1 MCSCSDHLVLVAQ
14 RAMAA
19 VRQMSVP
26 QAGLEAEERARSP
39 SRDERRGSSSPR
51 RSAVIPESTVVVA
64 EPLSKS
70 ASQPSSF
77 KVKLTRRDTSNKLVV
92 DSAAVKPTT
101 SSSDGERGK
110 PKPNKA
116 AGWKTSKFFSKT
128 MSSAELLRGL
138 KKLSV
143 NTATTS
149 TSDDPDAKPPSGG
162 KVKFTMKKRNSS
174 SDSAVN
180 KDRSPEG
187 LRSGEGS
194 RKSSRESS
202 DGSPNVSPRTSIDEG
217 IVCKKEDILS
227 LIHHNTKKKSSIGSV
242 AVPATGATSPKKLA
256 LRTTRSATIDPSGM
270 ATDPYEPTAEN
281 IPRIVSTP
289 PAPRRGSTTLERST
303 SEEAK
308 PSKSKRNSLSGKG
321 APQRSLED
329 APPSPA
335 DEPSVRKS
343 KRKQSGEAV
352 REVKKDIPEESAK
365 EPPKK
370 DESQVKWD
378 EGNVVDAMLLG
389 DAIEAFL
396 RGSMGG
402 TSAAMPATPKR
413 VSFKKT

>member
-1 MCSCSDHLVLVAQ
+1 
-14 RAMAA
+14 
-19 VRQMSVP
+19 MSVP
-26 QAGLEAEERARSP
+26 QATTAPELGDRARSP
-39 SRDERRGSSSPR
+39 SRDDRRGSSSPR
-51 RSAVIPESTVVVA
+51 HVAAETTVVVA

-70 ASQPSSF
+70 ASQPSGF
-77 KVKLTRRDTSNKLVV
+77 KVKLTRRDTSNKLVAE
-92 DSAAVKPTT
+92 STSTKAAG
-101 SSSDGERGK
+101 SSSDGEKGK
-110 PKPNKA
+110 GKAHKA

-128 MSSAELLRGL
+128 MSSADLIRGL

-143 NTATTS
+143 TS
-149 TSDDPDAKPPSGG
+149 TASGGSDDTDAKSSQGG
-162 KVKFTMKKRNSS
+162 KVKFTIKKRNSS

-187 LRSGEGS
+187 MRSGEGS
-194 RKSSRESS
+194 RRSSRESS

-227 LIHHNTKKKSSIGSV
+227 LIHHTSKKKSSSSS
-242 AVPATGATSPKKLA
+242 ATSTAAAATSPKKMA

-270 ATDPYEPTAEN
+270 TTDIYDPPSEN

-303 SEEAK
+303 SEESK
-308 PSKSKRNSLSGKG
+308 PSKTKRNSITNKTPQSQSQEEAPLLEEFAGKK
-321 APQRSLED
+321 A
-329 APPSPA
+329 
-335 DEPSVRKS
+335 
-343 KRKQSGEAV
+343 KRKHSGDAGKD
-352 REVKKDIPEESAK
+352 VKKETPDDPAPK
-365 EPPKK
+365 EGKTK

-402 TSAAMPATPKR
+402 SGPLPATPKR

>member
-1 MCSCSDHLVLVAQ
+1 
-14 RAMAA
+14 MAA

-26 QAGLEAEERARSP
+26 QAGLEPDERARSP

-51 RSAVIPESTVVVA
+51 RSAVIAESTVVVA

-77 KVKLTRRDTSNKLVV
+77 KVKLTRRDTSNKLAV
-92 DSAAVKPTT
+92 DSTAAKPTT

-110 PKPNKA
+110 TKPNKA

-149 TSDDPDAKPPSGG
+149 TSDDPEAKPSSGG

-242 AVPATGATSPKKLA
+242 AVPVAGATSPKKLA

-321 APQRSLED
+321 APQRSLDD
-329 APPSPA
+329 APQSPA
-335 DEPSVRKS
+335 DEPSVGRKA
-343 KRKQSGEAV
+343 KRKQSGDAV
-352 REVKKDIPEESAK
+352 REAKKETPEEGVKDPA
-365 EPPKK
+365 KK

-402 TSAAMPATPKR
+402 SAATMPATPKR

>member
-1 MCSCSDHLVLVAQ
+1 
-14 RAMAA
+14 MAA

-26 QAGLEAEERARSP
+26 QAGLEPDERARSP
-39 SRDERRGSSSPR
+39 SRGDERRGSSSPR
-51 RSAVIPESTVVVA
+51 RSAVVAESTVVVA

-92 DSAAVKPTT
+92 DSTATKPTT
-101 SSSDGERGK
+101 SSSDGEK
-110 PKPNKA
+110 SKQKLNKA

-143 NTATTS
+143 NAATTS
-149 TSDDPDAKPPSGG
+149 TSDDPEAKPSASG

-242 AVPATGATSPKKLA
+242 AIPTAGATSPKKLA

-308 PSKSKRNSLSGKG
+308 PSKSKRNSLSAKG
-321 APQRSLED
+321 APQRSLEE
-329 APPSPA
+329 APTSPA
-335 DEPSVRKS
+335 EEPTGRKT
-343 KRKQSGEAV
+343 KRKQSGDASTREA
-352 REVKKDIPEESAK
+352 KKEAPEDSAK
-365 EPPKK
+365 EPAKK

-402 TSAAMPATPKR
+402 TAAMPATPKR

>member
-1 MCSCSDHLVLVAQ
+1 
-14 RAMAA
+14 
-19 VRQMSVP
+19 
-26 QAGLEAEERARSP
+26 
-39 SRDERRGSSSPR
+39 
-51 RSAVIPESTVVVA
+51 
-64 EPLSKS
+64 
-70 ASQPSSF
+70 
-77 KVKLTRRDTSNKLVV
+77 
-92 DSAAVKPTT
+92 
-101 SSSDGERGK
+101 
-110 PKPNKA
+110 
-116 AGWKTSKFFSKT
+116 
-128 MSSAELLRGL
+128 
-138 KKLSV
+138 
-143 NTATTS
+143 
-149 TSDDPDAKPPSGG
+149 
-162 KVKFTMKKRNSS
+162 MKKRNSS

-227 LIHHNTKKKSSIGSV
+227 LIHHTTKKKSSIGSV
-242 AVPATGATSPKKLA
+242 AVPVPGATSPKKLA

-329 APPSPA
+329 APSSPA
-335 DEPSVRKS
+335 EEPSVRKS
-343 KRKQSGEAV
+343 KRKQSGDAV
-352 REVKKDIPEESAK
+352 REVKKETPEEGAK

-396 RGSMGG
+396 RGVHGRHFG
-402 TSAAMPATPKR
+402 CHACNAQEGLFQKNVKR
-413 VSFKKT
+413 FLSSTCRT

>member
-1 MCSCSDHLVLVAQ
+1 MAVAH

-19 VRQMSVP
+19 VRQMSIP
-26 QAGLEAEERARSP
+26 QPATTGSEPGDRARSP

-51 RSAVIPESTVVVA
+51 RSATTVETTVVVA

-70 ASQPSSF
+70 ASHPSSF
-77 KVKLTRRDTSNKLVV
+77 KVKLTRRDTSNKLVPE
-92 DSAAVKPTT
+92 PTST
-101 SSSDGERGK
+101 KASGSSSDGEKSKGK
-110 PKPNKA
+110 AHKA

-128 MSSAELLRGL
+128 MSSAELLKGL

-143 NTATTS
+143 NATS
-149 TSDDPDAKPPSGG
+149 SGSPDDPDGKSSSGGGGG
-162 KVKFTMKKRNSS
+162 KVKFTIKKRNSS

-187 LRSGEGS
+187 MRSGEGS

-227 LIHHNTKKKSSIGSV
+227 LIHHNTKKKSSSTSSSV
-242 AVPATGATSPKKLA
+242 TSATVGVTSPKKIA

-270 ATDPYEPTAEN
+270 ATDTYEPAAEN

-303 SEEAK
+303 SEEVK
-308 PSKSKRNSLSGKG
+308 SSKSKRNSLSGKTP
-321 APQRSLED
+321 PQQKSQEE
-329 APPSPA
+329 PPA
-335 DEPSVRKS
+335 VEEHITKKA
-343 KRKQSGEAV
+343 KRKHSGDAT
-352 REVKKDIPEESAK
+352 REVKKEAPAEEIPKEAK
-365 EPPKK
+365 PK

-402 TSAAMPATPKR
+402 PAPAMPSTPKR